1 MITRLLQPRI
11 SQQLQDGG
19 KVVVIYG
26 ARQVGKT
33 TLVQRVLADLPY
45 RTLAINADEVRYAET
60 LSSRDLRRLRDL
72 VAGYD
77 LLFLD
82 EAQRIPEIGVNLKLL
97 VDHLPDLRVV
107 VTGSSS
113 LDLASRIQEP
123 LTGRAWVHT
132 LYPIAVS
139 ELARHFNPFELD
151 ELLED
156 RLVMGSYPEV
166 FTIQRT
172 ADRWEYLQNL
182 AASYLFK
189 DVLEIG
195 GVRHSQKLRNL
206 LRLLAYQ
213 VGSEVSYTELGGQ
226 LQMSKDTVA
235 SYIDLLEQSFV
246 IFRLGGFSR
255 NLRKEVTRQDK
266 IYFWDLGVRNVV
278 IGNLRPLAERN
289 DVGALWE
296 NFVIAE
302 RLKRLRYSQTPANL
316 YFWRTYTG
324 AEIDIV
330 EERGG
335 ELHTYECKW
344 GTSRGRLPA
353 SFIDAYPGASHAVIS
368 RQHYQE
374 YLIGAATEEI
384 DRR

>member
-97 VDHLPDLRVV
+97 VDHLPDLRIV
-107 VTGSSS
+107 VTGSSL

-139 ELARHFNPFELD
+139 ELARNFNPFALD

-166 FTIQRT
+166 FTIQR
-172 ADRWEYLQNL
+172 AVDRREYLQNL

-213 VGSEVSYTELGGQ
+213 VGGEVSYTELGGQ

-344 GTSRGRLPA
+344 GTSRGRMPA
-353 SFIDAYPGASHAVIS
+353 SFIDAYPGAAYAVIS
-368 RQHYQE
+368 RQHYRE
-374 YLIGAATEEI
+374 YLIGATAEEI
-384 DRR
+384 DRG

>member
-97 VDHLPDLRVV
+97 VDHLPDLRIV

-139 ELARHFNPFELD
+139 ELARNFNPFELD

-166 FTIQRT
+166 FTIQRA
-172 ADRWEYLQNL
+172 ADRREYLQNL

-213 VGSEVSYTELGGQ
+213 VGGEVSYTELGGQ

-344 GTSRGRLPA
+344 GVSRGRMPA
-353 SFIDAYPGASHAVIS
+353 SFIDAYPGASYAVIS
-368 RQHYQE
+368 RQHYRE
-374 YLIGAATEEI
+374 YLIGATAEEI
-384 DRR
+384 DRG

>member
-97 VDHLPDLRVV
+97 VDHLPDLRIV

-139 ELARHFNPFELD
+139 ELARNFNPFELD

-166 FTIQRT
+166 FTIQRA
-172 ADRWEYLQNL
+172 ADRREYLQNL

-213 VGSEVSYTELGGQ
+213 VGGEVSYTELGGQ

-344 GTSRGRLPA
+344 GTSRGRMPA
-353 SFIDAYPGASHAVIS
+353 SFIDAYPGASYAVIS
-368 RQHYQE
+368 RQHYRE
-374 YLIGAATEEI
+374 YLIGATAEEI
-384 DRR
+384 DRG

>member
-97 VDHLPDLRVV
+97 VDHLPDLRIV

-113 LDLASRIQEP
+113 LDLASRIQAP

-139 ELARHFNPFELD
+139 ELARNFNPFELD

-166 FTIQRT
+166 FTIQRA
-172 ADRWEYLQNL
+172 ADRREYLQNL

-213 VGSEVSYTELGGQ
+213 VGGEVSYTELGGQ

-344 GTSRGRLPA
+344 GVSRGRMPA
-353 SFIDAYPGASHAVIS
+353 SFIDAYPGASYAVIS
-368 RQHYQE
+368 RQHYRE
-374 YLIGAATEEI
+374 YLIGATAEEI
-384 DRR
+384 DRG

>member
-97 VDHLPDLRVV
+97 VDHLPDLRIV

-139 ELARHFNPFELD
+139 ELARNFNPFELD

-166 FTIQRT
+166 FTIQRA
-172 ADRWEYLQNL
+172 ADRREYLQNL

-213 VGSEVSYTELGGQ
+213 VGGEVSYTELGGQ
-226 LQMSKDTVA
+226 LQMSKDTAA

-344 GTSRGRLPA
+344 GVSRGRMPA
-353 SFIDAYPGASHAVIS
+353 SFIDAYPGASYAVIS
-368 RQHYQE
+368 RQHYRE
-374 YLIGAATEEI
+374 YLIGATAEEI
-384 DRR
+384 DRG

>member
-97 VDHLPDLRVV
+97 VDHLPDLRIV

-113 LDLASRIQEP
+113 LDLASRIREP

-139 ELARHFNPFELD
+139 ELARNFNPFELD

-166 FTIQRT
+166 FTIQRA
-172 ADRWEYLQNL
+172 ADRREYLQNL

-213 VGSEVSYTELGGQ
+213 VGGEVSYTELGGQ

-324 AEIDIV
+324 VEIDIV

-344 GTSRGRLPA
+344 GVSRGRMPA
-353 SFIDAYPGASHAVIS
+353 SFIDAYPGASYAVIS
-368 RQHYQE
+368 RQHYRE
-374 YLIGAATEEI
+374 YLIGATAEEI
-384 DRR
+384 DRG